1 MDDDLAELVDAA
13 CEVGYL
19 APADSFNYRMAIAD
33 LIRCA
38 AEPALCEGHYLFAES
53 GLVPLLNDKLLYL
66 HNSAEPQRIPPA
78 DVLFLHRK
86 LAGIFLL
93 CARIRAQVD
102 VRSILRAHL
111 ECIDNEACHAPA

>member
-1 MDDDLAELVDAA
+1 MPIVFGS
-13 CEVGYL
+13 VIQ
-19 APADSFNYRMAIAD
+19 APADSFNHRMAIAD

-38 AEPALCEGHYLFAES
+38 AEPALFEGHYSFAES

-66 HNSAEPQRIPPA
+66 HSSAEPQRIPPA

-102 VRSILRAHL
+102 VRSILLAHL
-111 ECIDNEACHAPA
+111 EMHRQRGKPRAGIKPAPLR